1 MKRFAF
7 LLLALT
13 VLLLGVLPCYA
24 EANSESLANLEYGE
38 ETVDGEALESEA
50 QEAVTSG
57 IGYLL
62 QFTPE
67 EWKAVID
74 ERIVPWVTLAVS
86 AIVGIYVAISPIL
99 AKIKNTSGIFEEA
112 GGRLDGAK
120 ERIEKAMKKT
130 DEAGGTIQRVQ
141 GELLDKYDEL
151 KAEFDRVSL
160 GYREMRTSLSNIE
173 RIVRIGFCNT
183 EELVHKGF
191 AREIE
196 KVGETDAGREEDG
209 EAS

>member
-7 LLLALT
+7 LLLTLT

-74 ERIVPWVTLAVS
+74 ERVVPWVTLAVS

-99 AKIKNTSGIFEEA
+99 AKIKKTSGIFEAA

-209 EAS
+209 ETS